1 MDFNTFILIAGT
13 LGVIWLFLF
22 GLKKILDA
30 ETYKTLTNRIVAYI
44 VKAEVDIQGLKKG
57 TERLY
62 DVMDNIN
69 LTASPKEKKLL
80 KRVDLPNLITN
91 LLTGIVTPILFKKV
105 K

>member
-30 ETYKTLTNRIVAYI
+30 SDYKTLTNRIVAYI